1 MIRRGV
7 GLFARSRDFTWLMGA
22 QFLAQAGD
30 GIVQTALAKSIA
42 FGDQKGFDLEGA
54 RSPDE
59 LLRIA
64 LYLMVPYTIV
74 SPFLG
79 VVIDR
84 WDRRKLLVLANGLR
98 ALAMAAVA
106 LAGVD
111 AVGDVPLFLAFML
124 TLVSTRIVLAT
135 KAAALPSTVEGA
147 ELVEANAVSQLGGA
161 LFQLGG
167 VGVAFVAA
175 ELVDVEPIVLAGAL
189 VYGGGALC
197 ARRLQ
202 RAGETRAHTS
212 FGAELARVVRNIA
225 AGFGEVARTPKA
237 GASIATYL
245 WLRFLW
251 SFTLVGIG
259 FVARR
264 LLAGDD
270 LAIAAL
276 IGGSGALGA
285 ALGFL
290 AAVRLHERA
299 RTTARL
305 VLGAAAGA
313 GAAVA
318 LLGALRA
325 TAALAALAFALGLG
339 FFVAKISLDTMVQQ
353 ALGDDFR
360 GRAFSLYDIA
370 YNLAWVLAAGVMVL
384 LWTRDTEGALLAGV
398 GVVFLVGLA
407 GLAAWFKS
415 AGLLAEP
422 PERPLAGAARGQARE
437 RAGGR

>member
-1 MIRRGV
+1 MIGRGLT
-7 GLFARSRDFTWLMGA
+7 LFTRGRDFRMLMAA

-42 FGDQKGFDLEGA
+42 FGDQRGFDLEGA
-54 RSPDE
+54 RSPEE

-64 LYLMVPYTIV
+64 LYLLVPYTIV

-84 WDRRKLLVLANGLR
+84 WDRRKLLMLANGLR
-98 ALAMAAVA
+98 AAAMAGVA

-111 AVGDVPLFLAFML
+111 AVGDLSLFAAFLL
-124 TLVSTRIVLAT
+124 TLMSTRVVLAT
-135 KAAALPSTVEGA
+135 KAAALPATVGPGA
-147 ELVEANAVSQLGGA
+147 LVEANAVSQLGGA

-167 VGVAFVAA
+167 VAVAFVAA
-175 ELVDVEPIVLAGAL
+175 EVVDVEPIVFAGAL
-189 VYGGGALC
+189 VYGLGAL
-197 ARRLQ
+197 AAALLQ
-202 RAGETRAHTS
+202 RTGAARARASLGE
-212 FGAELARVVRNIA
+212 EVARVARNIA
-225 AGFGEVARTPKA
+225 AGVREVAGTPKA
-237 GASIATYL
+237 AASIATYL
-245 WLRFLW
+245 WLRLLW
-251 SFTLVGIG
+251 SFVLVGIG

-270 LAIAAL
+270 LSIAAL

-290 AAVRLHERA
+290 LAGRLHQRA
-299 RTTARL
+299 RSGARVVL
-305 VLGAAAGA
+305 VSAGGA

-325 TAALAALAFALGLG
+325 PAAIALLAFALGLG
-339 FFVAKISLDTMVQQ
+339 FFVAKISLDTMVQE

-370 YNLAWVLAAGVMVL
+370 YNAAWVLAAAIMVA
-384 LWTRDTEGALLAGV
+384 LWTREAEGALLAGM

-407 GLAAWFKS
+407 LLRVWFGR
-415 AGLLAEP
+415 AGLL
-422 PERPLAGAARGQARE
+422 E
-437 RAGGR
+437 RADGSGVARVATGNRPSARAD